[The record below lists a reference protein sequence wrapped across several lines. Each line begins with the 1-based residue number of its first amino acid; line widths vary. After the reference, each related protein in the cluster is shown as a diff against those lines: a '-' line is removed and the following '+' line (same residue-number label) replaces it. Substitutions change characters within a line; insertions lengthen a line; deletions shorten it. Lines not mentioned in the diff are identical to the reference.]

1 MAMAF
6 AVAGLAAPAPT
17 VTIEDPGCVT
27 KTFRGT
33 SGRSTGSGE
42 RPGLSAI
49 LRASMKG
56 ILVTIDGPA
65 GSGKSSVARHV
76 AGRLGL
82 VNLNTGAAYRAAA
95 LIALREG
102 ADLSD
107 GPRWPNSRAGSA
119 STPRAPASTAG
130 ASRPDLR
137 TPEVAAAASKVS
149 ANPALREVL
158 LPVQRAAA
166 EEARERGGAVVE
178 GRDIGTVVLPD
189 AELKVFLLA
198 DPRSGPAGGRARPGA
213 RGSSTASGRR
223 SPRRTGRTPSARPR
237 PSSPPP
243 TPSYSTRRPW
253 SSKRWSRAS
262 STWRAAQEGRVSGE
276 SAFKGRS
283 TPRRMSRRY
292 DLFRRFMIVLCRVLF
307 GLTIRGMEKVPEA
320 GPLVVA
326 ANHTQ
331 YPDPVLVC
339 MAIPRRMQWMGKKQ
353 LYEPRTRGSSSL

>member
-1 MAMAF
+1 
-6 AVAGLAAPAPT
+6 
-17 VTIEDPGCVT
+17 
-27 KTFRGT
+27 
-33 SGRSTGSGE
+33 
-42 RPGLSAI
+42 
-49 LRASMKG
+49 MKG

-107 GPRWPNSRAGSA
+107 GPKVAELARRIGLDPE
-119 STPRAPASTAG
+119 G
-130 ASRPDLR
+130 ASIDGRRVPDPDLR

-198 DPRSGPAGGRARPGA
+198 DPEERARRRA
-213 RGSSTASGRR
+213 RQTGREGELDRIREAISRRDRQDSEREASPLKPAPDAVVLDTTTLDLKEVVSRVLDLASGLRR
-223 SPRRTGRTPSARPR
+223 GA
-237 PSSPPP
+237 
-243 TPSYSTRRPW
+243 
-253 SSKRWSRAS
+253 
-262 STWRAAQEGRVSGE
+262 
-276 SAFKGRS
+276 
-283 TPRRMSRRY
+283 
-292 DLFRRFMIVLCRVLF
+292 
-307 GLTIRGMEKVPEA
+307 
-320 GPLVVA
+320 
-326 ANHTQ
+326 
-331 YPDPVLVC
+331 
-339 MAIPRRMQWMGKKQ
+339 
-353 LYEPRTRGSSSL
+353 

>member
-1 MAMAF
+1 
-6 AVAGLAAPAPT
+6 
-17 VTIEDPGCVT
+17 
-27 KTFRGT
+27 
-33 SGRSTGSGE
+33 
-42 RPGLSAI
+42 
-49 LRASMKG
+49 MKG

-107 GPRWPNSRAGSA
+107 GPKVAELARRIGLDPE
-119 STPRAPASTAG
+119 G
-130 ASRPDLR
+130 ASIDGRRVPDPELR

-198 DPRSGPAGGRARPGA
+198 DPEERARRRA
-213 RGSSTASGRR
+213 RQTGREGELDRIREAISRRDRQDSEREASPLKPAPDAVVLDTTTLDLKEVVSRVLDLASGLRR
-223 SPRRTGRTPSARPR
+223 GA
-237 PSSPPP
+237 
-243 TPSYSTRRPW
+243 
-253 SSKRWSRAS
+253 
-262 STWRAAQEGRVSGE
+262 
-276 SAFKGRS
+276 
-283 TPRRMSRRY
+283 
-292 DLFRRFMIVLCRVLF
+292 
-307 GLTIRGMEKVPEA
+307 
-320 GPLVVA
+320 
-326 ANHTQ
+326 
-331 YPDPVLVC
+331 
-339 MAIPRRMQWMGKKQ
+339 
-353 LYEPRTRGSSSL
+353 